1 MAEREPVAVEVEQ
14 VVGKAAA
21 RPRLN
26 VLGAARLVAESGEEP
41 AVLRQKVCSPGG
53 TTLAGLT
60 ALEDGNLKATLIEA
74 VARATRRSKELG
86 QAT

>member
-1 MAEREPVAVEVEQ
+1 MALELATRTVF
-14 VVGKAAA
+14 
-21 RPRLN
+21 
-26 VLGAARLVAESGEEP
+26 GAAQLVAASGEEP

-60 ALEDGNLKATLIEA
+60 ALEDGGLHATLVEA

-86 QAT
+86 KS

>member
-1 MAEREPVAVEVEQ
+1 VALEL
-14 VVGKAAA
+14 AT
-21 RPRLN
+21 RT

-74 VARATRRSKELG
+74 VARATKRSKELG
-86 QAT
+86 QGK